1 MRKNGSRFISLK
13 QYRATDLFL
22 FAVILIAFELI
33 VHFAFIGLN
42 GDFTFSPMIPIV
54 LLVIMR
60 WGWQGTV
67 FAALDGV
74 LYCLL
79 NGAGWQSYLCY
90 GIGNLAI
97 AAVLLMTRFIGKQKI
112 AGKWYFSALFVVCAW
127 ISVVVGRVL
136 VAVCCGGDFVS
147 NLVAQ
152 LQDLF
157 SLGIGLIIILVLR
170 RLDGMFEDQ
179 KHYLLRLDDE
189 RKEIA
194 RRDTYGDEP
203 IDLDE
208 EALSI
213 LRRRDDDEY

>member
-1 MRKNGSRFISLK
+1 MRKNGSRLISLK

-33 VHFAFIGLN
+33 VHFAFIGLK
-42 GDFTFSPMIPIV
+42 GDFTFSPMVPIV

-60 WGWQGTV
+60 WGWQGV
-67 FAALDGV
+67 IFAAVDGA

-79 NGAGWQSYLCY
+79 NGASWQGYLCY

-97 AAVLLMTRFIGKQKI
+97 SSVLLMTRFIGKQKI
-112 AGKWYFSALFVVCAW
+112 AEKWYFSALFVAVAW
-127 ISVVVGRVL
+127 VFVAFGRTL
-136 VAVCCGGDFVS
+136 VAICCGGDFVA
-147 NLVAQ
+147 NLLAQ
-152 LQDLF
+152 LSDLF
-157 SLGIGLIIILVLR
+157 SLGVALILVLVLR

-194 RRDTYGDEP
+194 RRDTFGDEP
-203 IDLDE
+203 VDLDE

-213 LRRRDDDEY
+213 LKRRDDDEY

>member
-33 VHFAFIGLN
+33 VHFAFIGLK
-42 GDFTFSPMIPIV
+42 GDFTFSPMLPIV

-60 WGWQGTV
+60 WRWQGV
-67 FAALDGV
+67 LFAAADGA

-90 GIGNLAI
+90 IIGNAAI
-97 AAVLLMTRFIGKQKI
+97 ASVLLMTKFMGRQKI
-112 AGKWYFSALFVVCAW
+112 AGKWYFSALFVLAGW
-127 ISVVVGRVL
+127 ISVVLARTVLAVIVGDGFL
-136 VAVCCGGDFVS
+136 AALLS
-147 NLVAQ
+147 Q
-152 LQDLF
+152 LSDVYT
-157 SLGIGLIIILVLR
+157 LGIGLIIILVLR

-179 KHYLLRLDDE
+179 IHYLSRLDDE
-189 RKEIA
+189 RKEMA

-203 IDLDE
+203 VEIDE
-208 EALSI
+208 ESLSI
-213 LRRRDDDEY
+213 LKRKDDGDY

>member
-22 FAVILIAFELI
+22 FAVILIAFELL
-33 VHFAFIGLN
+33 VHFAFIGLK
-42 GDFTFSPMIPIV
+42 GSFTFSPMLPIT

-60 WGWQGTV
+60 WGWQGAF

-90 GIGNLAI
+90 GIGNLSI
-97 AAVLLMTRFIGKQKI
+97 MSVLLMTRFMGKQKI
-112 AGKWYFSALFVVCAW
+112 AGKWHFSALFVVVGW
-127 ISVVVGRVL
+127 ISVVLGRTL
-136 VAVCCGGDFVS
+136 IATCCGDYFVAALLKQVS
-147 NLVAQ
+147 
-152 LQDLF
+152 DLF
-157 SLGIGLIIILVLR
+157 TLAIALIIILVLR

-189 RKEIA
+189 RKEMA

-203 IDLDE
+203 IEIDE
-208 EALSI
+208 ESLSI
-213 LRRRDDDEY
+213 LKRKDDDEY

>member
-22 FAVILIAFELI
+22 FAVILIAFELL
-33 VHFAFIGLN
+33 VHFAFIGLK
-42 GDFTFSPMIPIV
+42 GSFTFSPMLPIT

-60 WGWQGTV
+60 WGWQGAF

-90 GIGNLAI
+90 GIGNLSI
-97 AAVLLMTRFIGKQKI
+97 MSVLLMTRFMGKQKI
-112 AGKWYFSALFVVCAW
+112 AGKWHFSALFVVVGW
-127 ISVVVGRVL
+127 ISVVLGRTL
-136 VAVCCGGDFVS
+136 IATCCGDYFVAALLKQVS
-147 NLVAQ
+147 
-152 LQDLF
+152 DLF
-157 SLGIGLIIILVLR
+157 TLAIALIIILVLR

-203 IDLDE
+203 IEIDE
-208 EALSI
+208 ESLSI
-213 LRRRDDDEY
+213 LKRKDDDEY